1 MSKKILIKI
10 TPLEPYFFGDENTIR
25 FDDTNKYYVS
35 SMNTPSAATI
45 MGMLRYTLLKQADYL
60 KENGY
65 SNDEIKRNN
74 NLIGSQSFSP
84 EIKDYGAIKAVSP
97 LFIMERDNIDDIYIK
112 LPLNHK
118 YSMDLNGKYTPLQYT
133 PIELSQQSYET
144 SHGPIML
151 PKQGEFSGKFIVTD
165 DMYVNIN
172 NLNICYE
179 MFSDFVK
186 ITNRKGASDKGF
198 MKKCFKVLKKDFCFA
213 ILVELDE
220 SATLKNTICY
230 MGREKSSFALSVEDA
245 SFSLEDKITK
255 SALSKTGEFSY
266 ALSDIILNKAPDYK
280 AFAMV
285 NIKNLRYLN
294 TETKPDE
301 KISITRGSTLHS
313 VISAGSVFY
322 GKPELDIYGNDKFG
336 INKIIKFGG

>member
-1 MSKKILIKI
+1 MTKKVLIKI

-25 FDDTNKYYVS
+25 IGETNRYYVT
-35 SMNTPSAATI
+35 SMNTPSAMTI
-45 MGMLRYTLLKQADYL
+45 MGMLRYTLLEQAGYL

-97 LFIMERDNIDDIYIK
+97 LFLMNGNDDIYIK
-112 LPLNHK
+112 CPLNLK
-118 YSMDLNGKYTPLQYT
+118 LVGDKFS
-133 PIELSQQSYET
+133 PIKLSETEVLT
-144 SHGPIML
+144 SHGKIRL
-151 PKQGEFSGKFIVTD
+151 PAKDEYSAKTTVGDG
-165 DMYVNIN
+165 MYVNIE
-172 NLNICYE
+172 NLSVENDI
-179 MFSDFVK
+179 FSDFVK
-186 ITNRKGASDKGF
+186 ITNQKYSQEKGF
-198 MKKCFKVLKKDFCFA
+198 MKKCFKVLKKGFCFA
-213 ILVELDE
+213 ISVELDE

-230 MGREKSSFALSVEDA
+230 MGREKSSFALSVLDVSE
-245 SFSLEDKITK
+245 FSLENKLAD
-255 SALSKTGEFSY
+255 SALNSTGNFYY

-294 TETKPDE
+294 TKTDSDG

-322 GKPELDIYGNDKFG
+322 GEPKLDIYGNDKFG
-336 INKIIKFGG
+336 INKIVNFGG